1 MTLTEN
7 RWRRLVMVSTIFPMI
22 GSILSLEMGN
32 GTRAF
37 AMAVEQPKK
46 CNTLCTAEMML
57 EDDYDMSD
65 VVINNG
71 IRGEELEKAQEYA
84 EQTPPEKPSIRERL
98 EDTKREYSF
107 SVRLICCTP
116 VFFIYFRHYQAF
128 PFPLHFLSCQR
139 LRH

>member
-107 SVRLICCTP
+107 SVRSIGCTPAFLIC
-116 VFFIYFRHYQAF
+116 FRHYQVF